1 MNMKQW
7 VKAQY
12 EINELEEIVKHGCV
26 SGCASGMVYYFET
39 EEFYNKFQDDI
50 WDKLYDCA
58 NDQGITTMELI
69 ASFNGSKD
77 VGSNHQFKNL
87 LAWFAVEET
96 ARELLNDE
104 E

>member
-1 MNMKQW
+1 MNIKQW
-7 VKAQY
+7 VQEQY
-12 EINELEEIVKHGCV
+12 ETDELMDIVEHGCV

-39 EEFYNKFQDDI
+39 EEFYDKFKDEI
-50 WDKLYDCA
+50 WDMLYNFAD
-58 NDQGITTMELI
+58 DQGTSTMELI

-77 VGSNHQFKNL
+77 VGNDHQFKNL

-96 ARELLNDE
+96 ARYLLDNE